1 MQAVV
6 CKVDRSWRRKGAE
19 RRGKGRRWYRYLD
32 KLNSGGVLYKCTQQ
46 QEPEMGRRACWRK
59 AVRRL
64 GMAIGDRSEQE
75 VSYEEKLRTD
85 NRAIPYAYV
94 L

>member
-1 MQAVV
+1 
-6 CKVDRSWRRKGAE
+6 
-19 RRGKGRRWYRYLD
+19 
-32 KLNSGGVLYKCTQQ
+32 
-46 QEPEMGRRACWRK
+46 
-59 AVRRL
+59 
-64 GMAIGDRSEQE
+64 MAIGDRSEQE